1 MGVYIKAILDE
12 LSLYRFIIHIR
23 LLIMIERVHF
33 LES

>member
-1 MGVYIKAILDE
+1 MGVCIKAVLDE
-12 LSLYRFIIHIR
+12 LSLYRFVRHIR